1 MRKKSDQKKSRQTSS
16 ATKATQATGATK
28 AMRAV
33 AIDEF
38 GGIEK
43 MKAREL
49 PVPEVATDEIL
60 IRVDTAGVGVWDPFE
75 REGGFAKEFGMKP
88 NFPMVLGSDGAGSVE
103 EVGDDVRNLKR
114 GDRVYGIN
122 LMSPKGGF
130 YAEYTAVKANNAA
143 MIPAALSTR
152 DAGVLAVDGV
162 TALDGLDKTLQV
174 KAGES
179 ILILGASGGVGHLAV
194 QLAKRMKARV
204 LAVASGQD
212 GVEFVKRLGADK
224 VIDGYQEDI
233 RKAAQE
239 FAPNGLDAALLL
251 AGGKA
256 GEQAIAALRKGGR
269 AAYPNGVEDAP
280 KTQDG
285 VKVVSYNGEPNPKTF
300 ARLNEL
306 IEGGPFEVHI
316 ARTFKLED
324 AAQAQRALDEHY
336 LGKLA
341 LVLS

>member
-1 MRKKSDQKKSRQTSS
+1 MKNNPNQT
-16 ATKATQATGATK
+16 
-28 AMRAV
+28 MRAV

-43 MKAREL
+43 MKSRKL
-49 PVPEVATDEIL
+49 PVPKVANDEVL
-60 IRVDTAGVGVWDPFE
+60 VRVDTAGVGVWDPFE
-75 REGGFAKEFGMKP
+75 REGGFAKEFGMQA
-88 NFPMVLGSDGAGSVE
+88 NFPLVLGSDGAGTVE
-103 EVGDDVRNLKR
+103 EVGDEVQGLKR

-122 LMSPKGGF
+122 FMNPKGGF
-130 YAEYTAVKANNAA
+130 YAEYTVVNANNAA
-143 MIPAALSTR
+143 MIPQALSTR

-162 TALDGLDKTLQV
+162 TALNGLDKALKL

-224 VIDGYQEDI
+224 VIEGHRDDI
-233 RKAAQE
+233 LKAARE
-239 FAPNGLDAALLL
+239 FAPKGLDAALLT

-256 GEQAIAALRKGGR
+256 AEQAIAALREGGR
-269 AAYPNGVEDAP
+269 AAYPNGVEDVSQARN
-280 KTQDG
+280 G
-285 VKVVSYNGEPNPKTF
+285 VKVMSYNAEPNPKTF
-300 ARLNEL
+300 AKLNEL
-306 IEGGPFEVHI
+306 IDGGPFEVHI
-316 ARTFKLED
+316 ARTFKLEE
-324 AAQAQRALDEHY
+324 AAEAQRALESHY

-341 LVLS
+341 LVMS

>member
-1 MRKKSDQKKSRQTSS
+1 MENKSHQT
-16 ATKATQATGATK
+16 
-28 AMRAV
+28 MRAV

-43 MKAREL
+43 IKPRKL
-49 PVPEVATDEIL
+49 PVPEVAIDEIL
-60 IRVDTAGVGVWDPFE
+60 VRVDTAGVGVWDPFE
-75 REGGFAKEFGMKP
+75 REGGFAKEFGMKA
-88 NFPMVLGSDGAGSVE
+88 NFPHVLGTDGAGTVE
-103 EVGDDVRNLKR
+103 AVGDEVHNLKR

-130 YAEYTAVKANNAA
+130 YAEYTAIKANNAA
-143 MIPAALSTR
+143 KIPQALSTR
-152 DAGVLAVDGV
+152 EAGVLAVDGV
-162 TALDGLDKTLQV
+162 TALNGLDKILGL

-179 ILILGASGGVGHLAV
+179 ILILGASGGIGHLAV

-212 GVEFVKRLGADK
+212 GVAFVKRLGADK
-224 VIDGYQEDI
+224 VIDGHREDI
-233 RKAAQE
+233 LKAAHE
-239 FAPNGLDAALLL
+239 FAPKGLDTVLLT

-256 GEQAIAALRKGGR
+256 AEQAIAALRGGGR

-280 KTQDG
+280 QARDG
-285 VKVVSYNGEPNPKTF
+285 VKVMSYNGEPDPQTF
-300 ARLNEL
+300 AKLNEL
-306 IEGGPFEVHI
+306 IDGGPFEVHI

-324 AAQAQRALDEHY
+324 AAEAQQALNDHY

>member
-1 MRKKSDQKKSRQTSS
+1 LITRLSS
-16 ATKATQATGATK
+16 SNVF
-28 AMRAV
+28 RAV

-43 MKAREL
+43 IKPRKL
-49 PVPEVATDEIL
+49 PVPQLATDEIL
-60 IRVDTAGVGVWDPFE
+60 VRVDTAGVGVWDPFE
-75 REGGFAKEFGMKP
+75 REGGFAKEFGMKA
-88 NFPMVLGSDGAGSVE
+88 NFPYVLGTDGAGTVE
-103 EVGDDVRNLKR
+103 AVGNEVHHLKR

-130 YAEYTAVKANNAA
+130 YAEYTAIKASNAA
-143 MIPAALSTR
+143 KIPEALSTR

-162 TALDGLDKTLQV
+162 TALNGLDKMIGL
-174 KAGES
+174 KAGET
-179 ILILGASGGVGHLAV
+179 ILILGASGGIGHLAV

-204 LAVASGQD
+204 LAVASGRD
-212 GVEFVKRLGADK
+212 GVDFVKPLGADK
-224 VIDGYQEDI
+224 VIDGHQEDI
-233 RKAAQE
+233 LKAAHE
-239 FAPNGLDAALLL
+239 FAPRGLDAALLT

-256 GEQAIAALRKGGR
+256 AEQAIAALREGGR
-269 AAYPNGVEDAP
+269 AAYPNGVEDVPQAR
-280 KTQDG
+280 DG
-285 VKVVSYNGEPNPKTF
+285 VKIMSYNGEPDPETF

-306 IEGGPFEVHI
+306 IDAGPFEVHI

-324 AAQAQRALDEHY
+324 AAKAQQALNDHY